1 VCKIFSKVVFL
12 TKRDLWYQIT
22 TLNPCCN
29 NLFGTRRKNN
39 IVLKT
44 ITSLEIQKGN
54 PGRVNVFLNNRYA
67 FAVRLLDAAVLKQ
80 GQTLSQEEISRLK
93 KTDDRYKA
101 YRAAINFLAYRARSQ
116 TETERHLN
124 RKGFSPEII
133 NQTIARLCSQ
143 KYLDD
148 LEFARAWLKSR
159 TRRKPASKSALLFEL
174 NQKGIDEKIIKEV
187 LVDVD
192 NSELARTCV
201 EKKLRPWGNLGRE
214 DFKKKILNYLKRRG
228 FNYEV
233 SLNAYRYAWSILN
246 NRNRPSFDEGDQ
258 DLNRR

>member
-1 VCKIFSKVVFL
+1 MEHAA
-12 TKRDLWYQIT
+12 
-22 TLNPCCN
+22 
-29 NLFGTRRKNN
+29 KNN

-44 ITSLEIQKGN
+44 ITLLEIQKGN

-93 KTDDRYKA
+93 KVDDRYKA

-116 TETERHLN
+116 RETERHLN

-143 KYLDD
+143 KYIDD
-148 LEFARAWLKSR
+148 LEFAQAWIKSR
-159 TRRKPASKSALLFEL
+159 QSRKPSSKSALRFEL
-174 NQKGIDEKIIKEV
+174 NQKGVDEKIIKEL
-187 LVDVD
+187 LVDLD
-192 NSELARTCV
+192 NNELARTCV
-201 EKKLRPWGNLGRE
+201 EKKLGLWGDLGRG

-233 SLNAYRYAWSILN
+233 CLNAYRHAWSILN
-246 NRNRPSFDEGDQ
+246 NRNRPSFDDGVQ
-258 DLNRR
+258 TLNRK

>member
-1 VCKIFSKVVFL
+1 
-12 TKRDLWYQIT
+12 
-22 TLNPCCN
+22 
-29 NLFGTRRKNN
+29 
-39 IVLKT
+39 LKT
-44 ITSLEIQKGN
+44 ITSLETQKGN

-80 GQTLSQEEISRLK
+80 GQTLNREEISRLK
-93 KTDDRYKA
+93 KADERYKA

-116 TETERHLN
+116 RETERHLN
-124 RKGFSPEII
+124 RKGFDSEII
-133 NQTIARLCSQ
+133 NQTIARLHGQ

-148 LEFARAWLKSR
+148 SEFARAWLKSR
-159 TRRKPASKSALLFEL
+159 TARKPGSKAALRFEL
-174 NQKGIDEKIIKEV
+174 NQKGVDEKIIEQL

-201 EKKLRPWGNLGRE
+201 EKKIRLWGDLGRE

-233 SLNAYRYAWSILN
+233 CLNAYRHAWSTLN
-246 NRNRPSFDEGDQ
+246 NRNQPSVDDGGQ
-258 DLNRR
+258 TLNRK

>member
-1 VCKIFSKVVFL
+1 
-12 TKRDLWYQIT
+12 
-22 TLNPCCN
+22 LNPGCN
-29 NLFGTRRKNN
+29 RLFGTRRKNN
-39 IVLKT
+39 IALKT
-44 ITSLEIQKGN
+44 ITALETQKGN

-67 FAVRLLDAAVLKQ
+67 FAVRLIDAAVLKQ

-101 YRAAINFLAYRARSQ
+101 YRSAINFLAYRARSQ
-116 TETERHLN
+116 RETERHLN
-124 RKGFSPEII
+124 RKGFASEII
-133 NQTIARLCSQ
+133 NQTIARLHSQ

-159 TRRKPASKSALLFEL
+159 TARKPGSKSALQFEL
-174 NQKGIDEKIIKEV
+174 NQKGVDGKIIKKLLE
-187 LVDVD
+187 DID

-201 EKKLRPWGNLGRE
+201 EKKLRIWGDLGRE

-233 SLNAYRYAWSILN
+233 CLNAYRHAWSILN
-246 NRNRPSFDEGDQ
+246 NQNQPSFDDEGQ
-258 DLNRR
+258 TLNRK